1 MLELA
6 SLFGVSDT
14 EVSEITSLLD
24 ASETGVLELASLFG
38 VSETEVSEITSLV
51 EASETGVLELA
62 SLFGASETEVS
73 EITSLVDTSE
83 TGVLELSSL
92 FGVSETEVSE
102 TGLLTG
108 FGSGFV
114 GETAETAPTIVALLS
129 IVLLDKRISPLPLSP
144 ISKFLVIT
152 GSAKVFNSLLS

>member
-1 MLELA
+1 MLEPA
-6 SLFGVSDT
+6 SLFGVSDAD
-14 EVSEITSLLD
+14 VSEITSLFD
-24 ASETGVLELASLFG
+24 TSETGVLELASLFG
-38 VSETEVSEITSLV
+38 VSDAEVSETTSLVDVSETGVLEPTSLFGVSDAEVSEITSLFD
-51 EASETGVLELA
+51 ASETGA
-62 SLFGASETEVS
+62 
-73 EITSLVDTSE
+73 D
-83 TGVLELSSL
+83 ELSSL

>member
-1 MLELA
+1 MLEP
-6 SLFGVSDT
+6 S
-14 EVSEITSLLD
+14 
-24 ASETGVLELASLFG
+24 SLFG
-38 VSETEVSEITSLV
+38 VSETEDSEITSLLEV
-51 EASETGVLELA
+51 SETGADELT
-62 SLFGASETEVS
+62 SLFG
-73 EITSLVDTSE
+73 D
-83 TGVLELSSL
+83 
-92 FGVSETEVSE
+92 SETEVSE

-114 GETAETAPTIVALLS
+114 GETVETAPTIVALLS

>member
-1 MLELA
+1 MLEPA
-6 SLFGVSDT
+6 SLFGASET
-14 EVSEITSLLD
+14 EVSEITSLFD
-24 ASETGVLELASLFG
+24 TSETGVLELASLFG
-38 VSETEVSEITSLV
+38 VSDAEVSETTSLVDASETGVLEPASLFGVSETEDSEITSLV

-62 SLFGASETEVS
+62 SLFSA
-73 EITSLVDTSE
+73 
-83 TGVLELSSL
+83 
-92 FGVSETEVSE
+92 SETEVSE

>member
-6 SLFGVSDT
+6 SLFGVSDA
-14 EVSEITSLLD
+14 EVSET
-24 ASETGVLELASLFG
+24 
-38 VSETEVSEITSLV
+38 
-51 EASETGVLELA
+51 
-62 SLFGASETEVS
+62 
-73 EITSLVDTSE
+73 TSLVDASE

-102 TGLLTG
+102 ITSLFDTSETGVLELSSLFGDSETEVSETGLLTG
-108 FGSGFV
+108 FV
-114 GETAETAPTIVALLS
+114 GETVETAPTIVALLS

>member
-1 MLELA
+1 MLEPA
-6 SLFGVSDT
+6 SLFGVSDA
-14 EVSEITSLLD
+14 EVSET
-24 ASETGVLELASLFG
+24 
-38 VSETEVSEITSLV
+38 
-51 EASETGVLELA
+51 
-62 SLFGASETEVS
+62 
-73 EITSLVDTSE
+73 TSLVDASE

-92 FGVSETEVSE
+92 FGVSDADVSEITSLVDASETGVLEPASLFGVSETEDSEITSLLEVSETGADELTSLFGDSETEVSE

-108 FGSGFV
+108 FGSVFV

>member
-1 MLELA
+1 M
-6 SLFGVSDT
+6 
-14 EVSEITSLLD
+14 
-24 ASETGVLELASLFG
+24 LELASLFG
-38 VSETEVSEITSLV
+38 VSETEVSETTSLV
-51 EASETGVLELA
+51 DVSETGALELS
-62 SLFGASETEVS
+62 SLFGVSDADVSET
-73 EITSLVDTSE
+73 TSLVDTSE
-83 TGVLELSSL
+83 TGVLELASL
-92 FGVSETEVSE
+92 FGDSETEVSE

>member
-1 MLELA
+1 VLELS
-6 SLFGVSDT
+6 SLFGASDT
-14 EVSEITSLLD
+14 EVSET
-24 ASETGVLELASLFG
+24 
-38 VSETEVSEITSLV
+38 
-51 EASETGVLELA
+51 
-62 SLFGASETEVS
+62 
-73 EITSLVDTSE
+73 TSLVDDSE

-92 FGVSETEVSE
+92 FGVSDADVSEITSLVDASETGVLEPSSLFGVSETEDSEITSLLEVSETGADELTSLFGDSETEVSE

-152 GSAKVFNSLLS
+152 GSAKVFNSLLL

>member
-73 EITSLVDTSE
+73 EITSLFDASE
-83 TGVLELSSL
+83 TGADELSSL

>member
-1 MLELA
+1 MLEPA
-6 SLFGVSDT
+6 SLFGVSDA
-14 EVSEITSLLD
+14 EASEITSLLD
-24 ASETGVLELASLFG
+24 ASETGALEVSSLFG
-38 VSETEVSEITSLV
+38 VSDADVSETTSLV
-51 EASETGVLELA
+51 DASETGAVEPA
-62 SLFGASETEVS
+62 
-73 EITSLVDTSE
+73 
-83 TGVLELSSL
+83 SL

-108 FGSGFV
+108 FGAGFV

>member
-1 MLELA
+1 MTGVQTCALPISETT
-6 SLFGVSDT
+6 SLFDT
-14 EVSEITSLLD
+14 
-24 ASETGVLELASLFG
+24 SETGVLELASLFG
-38 VSETEVSEITSLV
+38 VSDAEVSEITSLV

-62 SLFGASETEVS
+62 SLFGVSDAEVS
-73 EITSLVDTSE
+73 ETTSLVEASE
-83 TGVLELSSL
+83 TGVLELASL
-92 FGVSETEVSE
+92 FGVSDAEVSE

-114 GETAETAPTIVALLS
+114 GETVETAPTIVALLS

>member
-1 MLELA
+1 MVELS
-6 SLFGVSDT
+6 SLFGVSDS
-14 EVSEITSLLD
+14 EVL
-24 ASETGVLELASLFG
+24 
-38 VSETEVSEITSLV
+38 
-51 EASETGVLELA
+51 
-62 SLFGASETEVS
+62 
-73 EITSLVDTSE
+73 EITSLVDASE
-83 TGVLELSSL
+83 TGADELTSL

-114 GETAETAPTIVALLS
+114 GETAETLPIIVALLS

-152 GSAKVFNSLLS
+152 GSAKVFSSLLS

>member
-1 MLELA
+1 MLEP
-6 SLFGVSDT
+6 
-14 EVSEITSLLD
+14 
-24 ASETGVLELASLFG
+24 ASLFG
-38 VSETEVSEITSLV
+38 VSETEVSEATSLFDGSETGVLEPTSLFGVSDAEVSETTSLV
-51 EASETGVLELA
+51 EASETGVLEPA
-62 SLFGASETEVS
+62 
-73 EITSLVDTSE
+73 
-83 TGVLELSSL
+83 SL

-108 FGSGFV
+108 FGSGSV
-114 GETAETAPTIVALLS
+114 GVTAETAPTIVALLS

>member
-1 MLELA
+1 MLEPA
-6 SLFGVSDT
+6 SLFGVSETKVSEATSLFDGSET
-14 EVSEITSLLD
+14 GVLEPTSLFGVSDAEVSETTSLVD
-24 ASETGVLELASLFG
+24 ASETGVLEPA
-38 VSETEVSEITSLV
+38 
-51 EASETGVLELA
+51 
-62 SLFGASETEVS
+62 
-73 EITSLVDTSE
+73 
-83 TGVLELSSL
+83 SL

-114 GETAETAPTIVALLS
+114 GETAETTPTIVALLS

>member
-1 MLELA
+1 M
-6 SLFGVSDT
+6 
-14 EVSEITSLLD
+14 
-24 ASETGVLELASLFG
+24 
-38 VSETEVSEITSLV
+38 
-51 EASETGVLELA
+51 LELA

-73 EITSLVDTSE
+73 EITSLFDTSE
-83 TGVLELSSL
+83 TGVLEPPSL

-114 GETAETAPTIVALLS
+114 GETVETAPTIVALLS

>member
-1 MLELA
+1 MLEPA
-6 SLFGVSDT
+6 SLFGVSDA
-14 EVSEITSLLD
+14 EVSEITSLVD
-24 ASETGVLELASLFG
+24 ASETGVLELSSLFGVSETEDSETTSLVDASETGVLEPASLFG
-38 VSETEVSEITSLV
+38 VSETEVSEITSLLEV
-51 EASETGVLELA
+51 SETGAE
-62 SLFGASETEVS
+62 
-73 EITSLVDTSE
+73 
-83 TGVLELSSL
+83 ELSSL
-92 FGVSETEVSE
+92 FGDSETEVSE